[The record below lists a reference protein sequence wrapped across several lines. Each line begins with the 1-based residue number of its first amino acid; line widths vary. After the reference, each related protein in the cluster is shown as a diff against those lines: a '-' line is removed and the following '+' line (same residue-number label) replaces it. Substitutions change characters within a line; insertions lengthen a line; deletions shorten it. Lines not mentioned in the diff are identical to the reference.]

1 VTRLRGKIVVPGD
14 PLPEEVRGPEEYLVK
29 TGKTVTP
36 AVVGLLEPG
45 SKPSFVP
52 LTSIYIPSPG
62 DIVIG
67 LIESQGVMNWFVD
80 INSPY
85 QAILN
90 IQDFLKRQYN
100 PAIDDLSRFLQIGDY
115 VVAKVQSFDRTRNPV
130 LTVAEEG
137 LGRIVEGKVVEVSP
151 AKVPRVIGRKGSM
164 VNSLK
169 ELTGC
174 DFLVAV
180 NGRIHV
186 KCPNEDVEA
195 IAILAI
201 KMIEREAHTVGLT
214 NRVKRF
220 IEEERKLRGV

>member
-1 VTRLRGKIVVPGD
+1 MPRLRGRIVVPGD
-14 PLPEEVRGPEEYLVK
+14 RLPPDVKGPEEYLVRV
-29 TGKTVTP
+29 GDSVTP
-36 AVVGLLEPG
+36 AVVGLLESG

-52 LTSIYIPSPG
+52 LTSIYVPSPG
-62 DIVIG
+62 DVVIG

-90 IQDFLKRQYN
+90 VQDFLKRQYN
-100 PAIDDLSRFLQIGDY
+100 PATDDLSRFLQIGDY
-115 VVAKVQSFDRTRNPV
+115 IIAKVQSFDRTRNPV
-130 LTVAEEG
+130 LTVSEEG
-137 LGRIVEGKVVEVSP
+137 LGRVVEGKVVEISP

-174 DFLVAV
+174 DILVAV

-186 KCPNEDVEA
+186 KCPNEDLEA

-201 KMIEREAHTVGLT
+201 KMIEREAHTTGLT

-220 IEEERKLRGV
+220 VEEERRLRGV